1 MFVRTY
7 AGAIVGIDAAAVT
20 VEVNIAGGGL
30 GMYLVGLPDSAVKE
44 SEQRIRAA
52 FENSGER
59 MSGRK
64 VVVSLAPADLRKE
77 GASFDLPIAVGILAA
92 MSRVNAETLAGTMF
106 AGELS
111 LDGTLKPVRGVL
123 PMAVRARE
131 EGLRRLV
138 LPAANAAEA
147 AVVEGVEVI
156 GAGSLKEVI
165 GLLNG
170 EREMTPA
177 VPADGEPFGAESGR
191 YEEDFADVKGQTHVK
206 RALEIAAAGGHNVLM
221 IGAPGSGKTMLAR
234 RMPTILP
241 PLSREEALE
250 TTKIHSVAGN
260 MAAGGLL
267 ARRPFRAPHH
277 TISQAALI
285 GGGQS
290 PRPGEVSL
298 AHNGV
303 LFLDE
308 LPEFGRSV
316 LEVLRQPL
324 EEKRVTVSRAALI
337 GGGQSPRPGEVSLA
351 HNGVL
356 FLDELPEFGRSV
368 LEVLRQP
375 LEEKR
380 VTVSRAKYSVE
391 YPANFTLVAAMN
403 PCPCGYYNHP
413 AKECVCSPGS
423 VHRYMSRISGPLM
436 DRIDLHVEV
445 TPVPA
450 AELSAAAPGEPSAAV
465 RERVVRAREVQ
476 AARFAGTEGVH
487 TNAMMNAAML
497 REYCRPDAA
506 SAALLER
513 AMERLSLSA
522 RAYDRILKVARTIAD
537 LAGRE
542 TIAAADVAEAI
553 NYRSLDRG
561 NWGR

>member
-111 LDGTLKPVRGVL
+111 LDGTLKPVRGLL

-177 VPADGEPFGAESGR
+177 VPADGEPFGAESAR

-277 TISQAALI
+277 TISQ
-285 GGGQS
+285 
-290 PRPGEVSL
+290 
-298 AHNGV
+298 
-303 LFLDE
+303 
-308 LPEFGRSV
+308 
-316 LEVLRQPL
+316 
-324 EEKRVTVSRAALI
+324 AALI

>member
-1 MFVRTY
+1 MFVRTH
-7 AGAIVGIDAAAVT
+7 AGALLGIDAVTVT
-20 VEVNIAGGGL
+20 VEVNITGGGL
-30 GMYLVGLPDSAVKE
+30 GMYLVGLPDNAVKE

-77 GASFDLPIAVGILAA
+77 GAAFDLPIAVGILAA
-92 MSRVNAETLAGTMF
+92 MERVGAEAVAETLF

-111 LDGTLKPVRGVL
+111 LDGTVKPVRGVL
-123 PMAVRARE
+123 PIAVGARRD
-131 EGLRRLV
+131 GIRRLV
-138 LPAANAAEA
+138 LPAENAAEA

-156 GAGSLKEVI
+156 GVGSLKEVVAY
-165 GLLNG
+165 LNG
-170 EREMTPA
+170 DAQIAPA
-177 VPADGEPFGAESGR
+177 MPADPEPFERTANR
-191 YEEDFADVKGQTHVK
+191 YDEDFADVKGQAHVK

-221 IGAPGSGKTMLAR
+221 IGSPGSGKTMLAR

-241 PLSREEALE
+241 PLTPDEALE
-250 TTKIHSVAGN
+250 TTKIHSVAGR
-260 MAAGGLL
+260 AGIAGLMT
-267 ARRPFRAPHH
+267 RRPFRAPHH
-277 TISQAALI
+277 TTSQVALI

-290 PRPGEVSL
+290 PRPGEISM

-308 LPEFGRSV
+308 LPEFGRSA

-324 EEKRVTVSRAALI
+324 EEKQVTVSRA
-337 GGGQSPRPGEVSLA
+337 R
-351 HNGVL
+351 
-356 FLDELPEFGRSV
+356 
-368 LEVLRQP
+368 
-375 LEEKR
+375 
-380 VTVSRAKYSVE
+380 YSVR

-413 AKECVCSPGS
+413 DKECTCSPGS
-423 VHRYMSRISGPLM
+423 VQRYMGRISGPLM
-436 DRIDLHVEV
+436 DRIDLHIEV
-445 TPVPA
+445 TPVPPS
-450 AELSAAAPGEPSAAV
+450 ELSAAAQGEPSAAI
-465 RERVVRAREVQ
+465 RGRVLRAREVQ
-476 AARFAGTEGVH
+476 RMRFRGVEGVH

-497 REYCRPDAA
+497 REHCRLDAA
-506 SAALLER
+506 SAALVER

-537 LAGRE
+537 LAGRVQI
-542 TIAAADVAEAI
+542 TTSDIAEAI